1 MEYVSALKYMRPRS
15 PDWRPV
21 VMSASIHKPETIENV
36 SKMLDKFWDTAVKT
50 GLLMERRNEQL
61 TKWMWTHVQDEIMAV
76 FRRHPQVLRKAPLL
90 ESDVTN
96 GKITPGWAA
105 ETLLRV
111 FFGL

>member
-1 MEYVSALKYMRPRS
+1 MEQSDLLIVTKADGELEKKARLTQMEYVSALKYMRPRS

-76 FRRHPQVLRKAPLL
+76 FRRHPQVLRK
-90 ESDVTN
+90 V
-96 GKITPGWAA
+96 
-105 ETLLRV
+105 
-111 FFGL
+111 